1 MLPTSKEP
9 QVFRHGVLHS
19 LKWQTNYIR
28 AGLLRNKSMSVNADN
43 LTLLNVYLAQGR

>member
-1 MLPTSKEP
+1 MLPTGKEP

-43 LTLLNVYLAQGR
+43 LTPLNVYLTQGR